1 MLHVNIVICWETKFN
16 VTVVECVL
24 KVVLG
29 GVAAVGVG
37 GASVGGGGALV
48 GGGGASV
55 GGGGASVGGGGAS
68 VGGGGAS
75 VGGGGA
81 SMGGGGATLKVFS
94 PLSHSARSEKP
105 FQNWPLCCGTHLV
118 STSCRHFL

>member
-29 GVAAVGVG
+29 GVAAVG
-37 GASVGGGGALV
+37 
-48 GGGGASV
+48 GGGASV
-55 GGGGASVGGGGAS
+55 GGGGASVGGGGA
-68 VGGGGAS
+68 
-75 VGGGGA
+75 
-81 SMGGGGATLKVFS
+81 TLKVFP

-105 FQNWPLCCGTHLV
+105 FQN
-118 STSCRHFL
+118 

>member
-29 GVAAVGVG
+29 GVAAVG
-37 GASVGGGGALV
+37 
-48 GGGGASV
+48 
-55 GGGGASVGGGGAS
+55 GGGAS

-81 SMGGGGATLKVFS
+81 SMGGGGATLEVFS